1 MTQLDTIRLTRVT
14 AIGYHGVFD
23 HEKRDGQPFITD
35 AVLHL
40 DIGAAAATDDLSKT
54 ADYGAVAETIV
65 AMVTGPAFDLIETL
79 SVRMAERILEEFP
92 VVQAIEVTIHKP
104 KAPIQVPF
112 GDVSITVS
120 RTRESADA
128 SVSGSSVSGT
138 SVSSTVVS
146 SAAASGVV
154 GAGLP

>member
-1 MTQLDTIRLTRVT
+1 MKQLDTIRLTRVT
-14 AIGYHGVFD
+14 AIGYHGVFE

-54 ADYGAVAETIV
+54 ADYGAVAEAIV

-79 SVRMAERILEEFP
+79 SVRMAEKILEEFP
-92 VVQAIEVTIHKP
+92 VVQAVEVTIHKP

-112 GDVSITVS
+112 GDVSITVL

-128 SVSGSSVSGT
+128 SVSDAPVSGT
-138 SVSSTVVS
+138 SV
-146 SAAASGVV
+146 SGVV
-154 GAGLP
+154 GAGLS